1 MQFENIVKTVEID
14 VEDWVSKGWIKDAS
28 ELDDFIHQCTR
39 QQTENLVY
47 TLVGATREKLTKE
60 YFPKA
65 A

>member
-28 ELDDFIHQCTR
+28 EFDDFIHQCAR